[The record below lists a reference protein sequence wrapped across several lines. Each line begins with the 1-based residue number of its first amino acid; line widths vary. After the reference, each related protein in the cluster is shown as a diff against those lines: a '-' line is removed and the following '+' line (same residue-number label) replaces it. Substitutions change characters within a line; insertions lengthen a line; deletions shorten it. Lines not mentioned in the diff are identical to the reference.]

1 MAMLPKELFQEP
13 EQLLKQEIENSSEPF
28 LGMFADYLTDEI
40 EQELKEH
47 IRSSYDPVATFIE
60 NSYIY
65 PALSSTLLVKLL
77 LHNFGVTGHFA
88 VYPIIEEVVGENL
101 SSTARSKL
109 WKAFRHSCLLLGLPV
124 SSRLSGSFFMVQEY
138 LGQTGLPLKY
148 AERFAE
154 KALTFSTNVG
164 LPEEEDAA
172 SLANWQQ
179 SLVHRLTKPFSKI
192 AREAIAN
199 DEGCYYS
206 SLFLRL
212 FNSQPIN
219 NYSSL
224 PLLEQEF
231 AKVIING
238 PKHRKKVSI
247 PQIKI
252 QDLEYGLFLPG
263 GDDNSWTIDIDQETS
278 CYNSANQECFIPFSH
293 SLVQRVKAQS
303 QTGNQWEFNVWED
316 QQSNRLLIFSKESGR
331 LLQNASFTDKEI
343 SLKPGNYILLL
354 RFKPMQDEQTELF
367 YEEYGLYAKHISLN
381 PGEQY
386 ELQRGP
392 VSLTFKVDDIPVV
405 QLTNETVRGIKGN
418 EFVPSHLLRVDI
430 YLPDEFLAITR
441 EYVLLLKSETLGE
454 QHELGFSVEESNK
467 VNIDLAPYL
476 KSWKAGVARFVAE
489 ISRRDSKRIISR
501 QSVILWNGLRTVDKR
516 VVFHCD
522 EMPENLDHD
531 RSENVKFDPDRQIV
545 TYQDATRR
553 LFKMYFKD
561 GQIERHF
568 TWTVPGIF
576 LNLQTF
582 MQGTMEERSLRIGM
596 RLSVNK
602 TARKNLQIFASKPST
617 LKLGEFSSNVDFS
630 RLGSKIIPL
639 ASLLE
644 YATVGKSTLL
654 LIDNETNDE
663 IPLIEL
669 VTPSTVADYKVESG
683 LGLRTISFSSLDTIN
698 GFRLTAKD
706 FITGEEYSAAVD
718 HNEHLATKTVELMP
732 GINVSTMFF
741 SQNELSTTIS
751 EKRWPAGFWFLQFYI
766 KVGSHWRIITNANNE
781 VIVDGLL
788 RSEEQYACK
797 HNEVFQAFEDTAEK
811 ADVETLFFNLHDSL
825 MDRYGEECWE
835 HVKWIKSFWHKI
847 CSRHFRYS
855 EETSLWAKLLRS
867 STEWPD
873 EAIAEGHV
881 PTSLL
886 SGTLLEMYC
895 FERSALDIQ
904 PNNSSM
910 LACLNYFPQMSEL
923 VDVFQH
929 GKIDISL
936 LVGFKNAAQVPRGQ
950 APSQFVLA
958 KYKDA
963 IVQMSGDG
971 RELLD
976 DDWLPSPGSF
986 LSSLHYRYAVRRLIK
1001 RYTRSLSVESV
1012 RRGKMLSLIT
1022 KMNGCKL
1029 SSYVDS
1035 RSYAH
1040 LVDHID
1046 IGLFAERIKEENLA
1060 DELVVQQEHQQMI
1073 IHFISLLAQV
1083 CRAEVHRGGE
1093 GAVKNFCK
1101 DVMKRCNLSPH
1112 HMQNHLGY
1120 LIFLS
1125 EDIFAFYLMLWELVF
1140 TADIDAT
1147 RRIVTDPN
1155 TESAP
1160 RPTRRVYVRN

>member
-1 MAMLPKELFQEP
+1 MAILPKKLFQEP

-28 LGMFADYLTDEI
+28 LGMFTDYLTDGVEKEI
-40 EQELKEH
+40 KEH

-60 NSYIY
+60 NSYMY

-88 VYPIIEEVVGENL
+88 VYPIIEEVVGKNL
-101 SSTARSKL
+101 TQTETRKV
-109 WKAFRHSCLLLGLPV
+109 WKAFRHACLLLGLSV
-124 SSRLSGSFFMVQEY
+124 SSRLSGAHYMVQEY
-138 LGQTGLPLKY
+138 LGQTGLPLRY
-148 AERFAE
+148 AGRFAE
-154 KALTFSTNVG
+154 KALKFTTTVG
-164 LPEEEDAA
+164 LPEEEDVA

-179 SLVHRLTKPFSKI
+179 SLVERLRNPFSI
-192 AREAIAN
+192 VAREAIAN

-219 NYSSL
+219 DYSTL

-238 PKHRKKVSI
+238 PKHRRKISI

-252 QDLEYGLFLPG
+252 QDLEYGLLLPA

-278 CYNSANQECFIPFSH
+278 CYNSAIQECFIPFSN

-303 QTGNQWEFNVWED
+303 QTGNQWEFKVWED
-316 QQSNRLLIFSKESGR
+316 QLPNRLLIFSKESGR
-331 LLQNASFTDKEI
+331 LLQNASLTDKEI

-367 YEEYGLYAKHISLN
+367 SEELGLYAKHISLN
-381 PGEQY
+381 PGGQY
-386 ELQRGP
+386 DLQRGP

-405 QLTNETVRGIKGN
+405 QLTNETVRGIRGN
-418 EFVPSHLLRVDI
+418 EFVPSHRLGVDI
-430 YLPDEFLAITR
+430 YLPDEFLAITK
-441 EYVLLLKSETLGE
+441 EYVLLLKSEALGA
-454 QHELGFSVEESNK
+454 QHELGFSVEDSNK
-467 VNIDLAPYL
+467 VNIDLTPCL
-476 KSWKAGVARFVAE
+476 KSWKPGVARFVAE
-489 ISRRDSKRIISR
+489 ISRKDSKRVISR
-501 QSVILWNGLRTVDKR
+501 QSVILWNGLRSVDKR

-522 EMPENLDHD
+522 EMPENLDQD
-531 RSENVKFDPDRQIV
+531 RSENVRVDPDRQIV

-568 TWTVPGIF
+568 SWTVPGIF

-582 MQGTMEERSLRIGM
+582 LQGTMEERSLRVGM
-596 RLSVNK
+596 RLSVNR
-602 TARKNLQIFASKPST
+602 TARKNLQIYAPNPSI
-617 LKLGEFSSNVDFS
+617 LKLGEFNSNVDFS

-644 YATVGKSTLL
+644 YATAGSSTLL

-663 IPLIEL
+663 IPLVEL
-669 VTPSTVADYKVESG
+669 VTPSTIENYKVESG
-683 LGLRTISFSSLDTIN
+683 LGLRTISFTSLDTIN

-706 FITGEEYSAAVD
+706 FITGEEYSAEVD
-718 HNEHLATKTVELMP
+718 HNEHMETKNAELMP
-732 GINVSTMFF
+732 GINIRTLFF

-751 EKRWPAGFWFLQFYI
+751 EKGWPVGFWFLQIYI
-766 KVGSHWRIITNANNE
+766 KVGSHWRMITNANNE
-781 VIVDGLL
+781 VMVDGLL
-788 RSEEQYACK
+788 RSDEQYASK
-797 HNEVFQAFEDTAEK
+797 PNEVFQAFEDQAEP
-811 ADVETLFFNLHDSL
+811 ADMEKLFFNLHDSL

-855 EETSLWAKLLRS
+855 EETLLWAKLLRR
-867 STEWPD
+867 STQWPD

-886 SGTLLEMYC
+886 SGTLLKMYC
-895 FERSALDIQ
+895 FERSTLDVQ
-904 PNNSSM
+904 SNNSSM
-910 LACLNYFPQMSEL
+910 LACLSYFPQMSEL

-929 GKIDISL
+929 GQIDISVL
-936 LVGFKNAAQVPRGQ
+936 FGFKNAAQVQGGK
-950 APSQFVLA
+950 APSQFVLT

-963 IVQMSGDG
+963 LTQMSGDG

-976 DDWLPSPGSF
+976 DDWLPAPGSF

-1001 RYTRSLSVESV
+1001 RYTRSLSVESM
-1012 RRGKMLSLIT
+1012 RRGKMLGLIT
-1022 KMNGCKL
+1022 KMNDCKL

-1035 RSYAH
+1035 QSYSH
-1040 LVDHID
+1040 LVDQID
-1046 IGLFAERIKEENLA
+1046 IGLFAEQLKEENLD
-1060 DELVVQQEHQQMI
+1060 DEFVVQQEHQQKI

-1083 CRAEVHRGGE
+1083 CRAEAHRGGE
-1093 GAVKNFCK
+1093 GALKNFCK
-1101 DVMKRCNLSPH
+1101 DIMRRCSLSPH

-1120 LIFLS
+1120 LIFLG
-1125 EDIFAFYLMLWELVF
+1125 EDVFAFYLMLWELVF

-1147 RRIVTDPN
+1147 RRIVTNPN
-1155 TESAP
+1155 TQSAP